1 MFRPKSAAW
10 AVALSAVALLAAASA
25 LPTGHEERV
34 WLVRRAADADADVE
48 TATPPSVDDA
58 DAVEATTM
66 QAAPESNADTTEVPA
81 EEKEEEE
88 EEEEDGSGAPKITS
102 MKIST
107 VIKLRYAKTKVAS
120 RVVNRK
126 DEAKEAVF
134 HVVLP
139 ENAFI
144 SGFVM

>member
-1 MFRPKSAAW
+1 MFCFFSFSSLWVLCEGWNK
-10 AVALSAVALLAAASA
+10 
-25 LPTGHEERV
+25 ER
-34 WLVRRAADADADVE
+34 
-48 TATPPSVDDA
+48 
-58 DAVEATTM
+58 
-66 QAAPESNADTTEVPA
+66 TE